1 MMVSKVSVAEFPKQS
16 DWVGRVVKILFKD
29 SSWCYGILIRDDL
42 EEPFHTFLQLFDGRV
57 ITAEEAWWTPAPEEE
72 AERRMTGVKLVI
84 PPVHPPLDP
93 PSPAVFEVRKHMA
106 EFGFCSPDAV
116 ADTPAVDPSMPKS

>member
-29 SSWCYGILIRDDL
+29 ASWCYGILARDDL
-42 EEPFHTFLQLFDGRV
+42 EEPFHTFLRLFDGRV
-57 ITAEEAWWTPAPEEE
+57 VTAEEVWWTPAPEEE
-72 AERRMTGVKLVI
+72 AERRNAGAKLGI
-84 PPVHPPLDP
+84 PRPNP
-93 PSPAVFEVRKHMA
+93 PSPAVFEVRKHMD
-106 EFGFCSPDAV
+106 EFGFGSPDAV